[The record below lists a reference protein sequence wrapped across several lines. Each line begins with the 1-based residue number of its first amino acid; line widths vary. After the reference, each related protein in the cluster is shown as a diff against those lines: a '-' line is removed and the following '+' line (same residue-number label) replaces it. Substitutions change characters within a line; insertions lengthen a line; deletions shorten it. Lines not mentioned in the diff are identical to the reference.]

1 MHFLHNGKPVS
12 ALAGIGRRCYGVRMK
27 SPSRLSLT
35 LRTTAAVVLLA
46 GLGLW
51 LATGTHR
58 GWTQTSVVS
67 MQKDEVTDIAY
78 PVRREAF
85 VAGVEIPLGA
95 SVLAIALAGLSFLP
109 GRRSA
114 TTTV

>member
-1 MHFLHNGKPVS
+1 MHFPHNGKPVS
-12 ALAGIGRRCYGVRMK
+12 ALAGTGGRCYGADMK
-27 SPSRLSLT
+27 TGSNLSLT

-67 MQKDEVTDIAY
+67 MQQDEVTGIAY

-95 SVLAIALAGLSFLP
+95 GVLAIALAGLSFLP

-114 TTTV
+114 ATTA